1 MDFEQM
7 VSSIVERSRTSND
20 AAAGM
25 AAIAAKIKGE
35 YDPAKRRELETT
47 ERAYQ
52 IAAMRLLQSAE
63 LDRLSVEKQEW
74 LDRAGWGNRQPQP
87 RP

>member
-1 MDFEQM
+1 MDFESQ
-7 VSSIVERSRTSND
+7 VNSIVERSRSHND
-20 AAAGM
+20 AAAAM
-25 AAIAAKIKGE
+25 RQVEAAIKAE

-47 ERAYQ
+47 QRAYQ

-63 LDRLSVEKQEW
+63 LDRLAVEKQEW

>member
-1 MDFEQM
+1 MDFEAQ
-7 VSSIVERSRTSND
+7 VNSIVERSRTSND

-25 AAIAAKIKGE
+25 RKLEAAIAAE
-35 YDPAKRRELETT
+35 YDPAKRAALEETQ
-47 ERAYQ
+47 RAYE

-63 LDRLSVEKQEW
+63 LDKAAVEKQEW